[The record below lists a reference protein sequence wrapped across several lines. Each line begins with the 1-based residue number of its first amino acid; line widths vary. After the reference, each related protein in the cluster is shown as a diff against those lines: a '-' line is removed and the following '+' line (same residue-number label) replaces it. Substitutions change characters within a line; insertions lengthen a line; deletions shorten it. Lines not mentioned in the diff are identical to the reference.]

1 MRLRARHGLALWV
14 AVALLS
20 SCSVKKYAIGKV
32 GDALAAPGPSVY
44 ETDDDIELVGGALPF
59 SLKFV
64 ESLLVEAPYHRGLL
78 LTACRGFTLYAYA
91 YVDFEAEKTIEK
103 DLAQGR
109 KMRER
114 AKRLYLR
121 AFDYGVRAIE
131 TRHPGFGDAL
141 RRTPTEAVAVFE
153 PKRAVREIPLIYW
166 TASSLGLAIGL
177 AKDDAAMLARIPEV
191 EALIERAVELDPD
204 WEDGSLDEYQVTFA
218 SAKPGGGDPEIVR
231 NHYDRALRLSGGKR
245 GGLFVAFAE
254 AFAEPEQD
262 HRLFRQMMERAQ
274 AIDVDAV
281 PRYRLVN
288 SLAKRRAEWLSGRI
302 DELFL
307 IQDETSEP
315 QGENP

>member
-1 MRLRARHGLALWV
+1 MRVRVQNGLALL
-14 AVALLS
+14 AIIALLA

-32 GDALAAPGPSVY
+32 GDALSAPGPSVY

-64 ESLLVEAPYHRGLL
+64 ESLLVEAPNHRGLL
-78 LTACRGFTLYAYA
+78 LTACRGFTLYSYA
-91 YVDFEAEKTIEK
+91 YVDFEAEKTIEG
-103 DLAQGR
+103 DLVQGR

-121 AFDYGVRAIE
+121 AFNYCVRAIE
-131 TRHPGFGDAL
+131 TRSPGFGNAL
-141 RRTPTEAVAVFE
+141 RRNPSEAVAVFE
-153 PKRAVREIPLIYW
+153 PKRAAREIPLIYW

-191 EALIERAVELDPD
+191 EALVERAAELDPD
-204 WEDGSLDEYQVTFA
+204 WDEGSLDEFQVTFA
-218 SAKPGGGDPEIVR
+218 AAKPGGGDPATIR
-231 NHYDRALRLSGGKR
+231 KHYERALSLSGGKR

-254 AFAEPEQD
+254 AFAEPAQD
-262 HRLFRQMMERAQ
+262 LRLFKQMMERAE
-274 AIDVDAV
+274 AIDIDAS

-288 SLAKRRAEWLSGRI
+288 SLAKRRAEWLTGRI
-302 DELFL
+302 DDLFL

-315 QGENP
+315 PGENP